1 MKKSLLVTIAFVL
14 SAFLIHSCNKDNG
27 NPPILPPAASLTIDF
42 DNFESGKKG
51 DIPVSVPK
59 GTQVSNWE
67 FAADAAI
74 IWKTII
80 YPPLAIPV
88 AAFQL
93 AINNTP
99 VYIENKT
106 WQWSYD
112 APFLGTTYKAKLTGQ
127 ISGSNVL
134 WKMYI
139 TKDGTGGYSDF
150 LWFKGTSKVD
160 ATSGQWIFSHS
171 PQNPVEIL
179 QADWTKSGEN
189 VGMVKYAFIKTGDP
203 FKDSY
208 IEYGLKTGT
217 LNAYY
222 TIHYYNS
229 LYQQFYD
236 LNVEW
241 STSLH
246 NGRVKCPGHFGT
258 SDWYCWDSNF
268 LNVTCQ

>member
-1 MKKSLLVTIAFVL
+1 MKRYLLHTAVFVF
-14 SAFLIHSCNKDNG
+14 SALLMQSCKKENG
-27 NPPILPPAASLTIDF
+27 NPPELPPAGSMTIDF
-42 DNFESGKKG
+42 DNFDSATKG
-51 DIPVSVPK
+51 ELPVVSPK
-59 GTQVSNWE
+59 GTETSNWE

-74 IWKTII
+74 IWK
-80 YPPLAIPV
+80 AIVNSTLIVPV
-88 AAFQL
+88 TSFQL
-93 AINNTP
+93 AVNQTP
-99 VYIENKT
+99 VFIENKT

-112 APFLGTTYKAKLTGQ
+112 ATILTVTYKAKLTGQ
-127 ISGSNVL
+127 ISGSSVT

-139 TKDGTGGYSDF
+139 TKEGAGGYSDF
-150 LWFKGTSKVD
+150 LWFQGTSKPD
-160 ATSGQWIFSHS
+160 GTSGQWVMYQS
-171 PQNPVEIL
+171 PQNSVAIL
-179 QADWTKSGEN
+179 QIDWTKSGES
-189 VGMVKYAFIKTGDP
+189 VGMVKYTFIKSGDP

-208 IEYGLKTGT
+208 IEYGLVTGA

-241 STSLH
+241 NTTLH

-268 LNVTCQ
+268 VNVTCE